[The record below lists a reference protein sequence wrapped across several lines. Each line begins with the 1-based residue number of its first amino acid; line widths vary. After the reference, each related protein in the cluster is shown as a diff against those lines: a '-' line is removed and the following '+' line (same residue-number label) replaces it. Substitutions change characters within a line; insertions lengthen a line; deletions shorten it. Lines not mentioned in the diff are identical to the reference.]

1 MKKFNVYCLL
11 GVISIVSALLF
22 CGIPVG
28 KEGLIL
34 AYCIMFL
41 VLNFA
46 FILIGILSKKDS
58 VVGISAFVYFI
69 AFIISTSVIE
79 IKTEGYKLTVLGW
92 LVPFIVSIVGLYRIY
107 NLKKEERSKVALILN
122 FVGLGL
128 SIVSLVYGLV
138 TNGGFIIG

>member
-22 CGIPVG
+22 CGVPVG

-79 IKTEGYKLTVLGW
+79 MKTEGYKLTVLGW
-92 LVPFIVSIVGLYRIY
+92 LVPFIVSIVGLYRIF
-107 NLKKEERSKVALILN
+107 NLKKEERSKVALIFN

-128 SIVSLVYGLV
+128 SIVSLIYGLV